1 MNDQPDFAH
10 APSVTSPI
18 FWHFVRKLVP
28 WLVAIGVYI
37 VVATLVVRWD
47 TARIGE
53 ARNDFGAD
61 LYGLYTQL
69 FFEPTSSLPDAPIA
83 RVVFW
88 ITPILGVLLLVRGVV
103 RVGASVFDVEE
114 RRKLWVK
121 IMSERMNEHVIVCGL
136 GHVGIRIVESLRGLG
151 VAVVAIE
158 RRKEDS
164 FAATVE
170 QLGVPVMYGDARRDE
185 LLVEAGVRRARA
197 VVCATDDDLTNLEV
211 SLDAKRENP
220 RIRIVMRV
228 FDQRVAGKIGDALN
242 LEETFSTAALAGPL
256 VALQAMSD
264 GVVGAYR
271 LPNGDLRVDMEIDA
285 PASWLGKNVS
295 ACEDEVDG
303 RVVGIRRA
311 SSALERARHDTT
323 IREGDVLTLDVPA
336 RALDVLAS
344 MAKGPKTR
352 SRAKSSSS

>member
-1 MNDQPDFAH
+1 MAEPARAMNDKPDFAH

-18 FWHFVRKLVP
+18 FWHFVRKLLP
-28 WLVAIGVYI
+28 WLAAIGVYI
-37 VVATLVVRWD
+37 VVATLIVRWD
-47 TARIGE
+47 TARTGE
-53 ARNDFGAD
+53 ARADFGAD

-69 FFEPTSSLPDAPIA
+69 FFEPTSSLPAAPVA

-88 ITPILGVLLLVRGVV
+88 ITPILGVLLFVRGIV

-114 RRKLWVK
+114 RRKLWVA

-151 VAVVAIE
+151 ISVVAIE
-158 RRKEDS
+158 RKPDES
-164 FAATVE
+164 FAQAVE
-170 QLGVPVMYGDARRDE
+170 KLGVPVMYGDARRDE

-220 RIRIVMRV
+220 NIRVVMRV
-228 FDQRVAGKIGDALN
+228 FDQRVAGKIGDALD

-256 VALQAMSD
+256 VALQAISD
-264 GVVGAYR
+264 GVLGAYR
-271 LPNGDLRVDMEIDA
+271 LPSGDLRVDIEISA
-285 PASWLGKNVS
+285 PSPWWGKNVA
-295 ACEDEVDG
+295 ACEDELDG
-303 RVVGIRRA
+303 RVVGVRRPKA
-311 SSALERARHDTT
+311 SLERARHDTT

-336 RALDVLAS
+336 RALDVLAQ
-344 MAKGPKTR
+344 MTR
-352 SRAKSSSS
+352 GSR